1 MKHDN
6 SNDSDSDNDVDSDD
20 NDDNSDN
27 DDDNNDNS
35 DGNKDDKDYKGH
47 NLFLFF
53 FRPSIDFIDYF
64 VAGYNDITI
73 HRQHFQ
79 KTLLNS

>member
-20 NDDNSDN
+20 DDDNSDN

-35 DGNKDDKDYKGH
+35 DGNKDDKDDKGH
-47 NLFLFF
+47 NLFVF

-73 HRQHFQ
+73 DSIFR
-79 KTLLNS
+79 KLC